1 MNRTFDLN
9 IVYLRDITALFNA
22 ANKACHGCADTL
34 KLEAWRDSHKLSAWE
49 NGCDPAEGDD
59 PAFVW
64 FIDGDGDLQGG
75 AFMVDV
81 PTMLGYVP
89 MDNGTWYSLDE
100 DIILDRKP
108 FQGSSA
114 EFNALM
120 ENQE

>member
-1 MNRTFDLN
+1 
-9 IVYLRDITALFNA
+9 
-22 ANKACHGCADTL
+22 
-34 KLEAWRDSHKLSAWE
+34 
-49 NGCDPAEGDD
+49 
-59 PAFVW
+59 
-64 FIDGDGDLQGG
+64 
-75 AFMVDV
+75 MVDV